1 MSARPS
7 SPRASV
13 SERGELHEI
22 FGNSEGSWLC
32 LPASGFVKMLVV
44 QLDRDALR
52 DLRDFKRVRES
63 IPEKIGFARKK
74 LGLSL
79 QPAKLA
85 GLKLVF

>member
-1 MSARPS
+1 
-7 SPRASV
+7 V

-52 DLRDFKRVRES
+52 DLCDFKRVGES
-63 IPEKIGFARKK
+63 IPKK
-74 LGLSL
+74 SDSPGKSW
-79 QPAKLA
+79 
-85 GLKLVF
+85 VFPCTLRN